1 MNLSAELLFD
11 AAESI
16 VRQVR
21 ATQLPAIKQ
30 AADLLAARCHEDGV
44 IHIFGA
50 GHSRAFAM
58 ELAGRAG
65 GVACTH
71 IIGLEEGAQAEGRKG
86 TPINLPDL
94 ERDPATAHK
103 LLELINLHPSD
114 AFVIVS
120 NSGRNGAPVELALE
134 VKRRSMPVV
143 AVTSLNHS
151 RATESRHP
159 SGKRL
164 FEIADVVIDNCC
176 PYGDTLFDL
185 PGTRL
190 KACSAS
196 SIAGAFIA
204 QALTAELI
212 ARLVAMGGVPPIFI
226 SANVDGSDEHNAAI
240 QKRYEGRI

>member
-11 AAESI
+11 TAEAI
-16 VRQVR
+16 VKQLR
-21 ATQLPAIKQ
+21 ATQIPAIEQ
-30 AADLLAARCHEDGV
+30 AAQIIAERCHQDGV

-65 GVACTH
+65 GVACAH
-71 IIGLEEGAQAEGRKG
+71 AIGLEEVAHAEGQRDV
-86 TPINLPDL
+86 PINLPDL

-103 LLELINLHPSD
+103 LLSLIKLHEND
-114 AFVIVS
+114 VFIIVS

-134 VKRRSMPVV
+134 VKRRNMPVI

-151 RATESRHP
+151 RATASRHP

-185 PGTRL
+185 PGTGM

-196 SIAGAFIA
+196 SIAGMFIA
-204 QALTAELI
+204 QALTAEVI
-212 ARLVAMGGVPPIFI
+212 ARLVALGGVPPIFI